1 MPMLPLSNGE
11 LHEMRGEIAATLPT
25 TADLFSPSRVS
36 DGQGGFVVTYALV
49 QTVAARLDPEVA
61 RGNREAENIV
71 SDRVAEVNRYTL
83 TIPYSTTIDAS
94 WRVRVQ
100 GTTYEVMEVQTHYT
114 WSLHKRVR
122 VVEVD

>member
-1 MPMLPLSNGE
+1 MPMLPLSEGE
-11 LHEMRGEIAATLPT
+11 LHEMRGEIMQTLPT
-25 TADLFSPSRVS
+25 TADLFQPTRTS
-36 DGQGGFVVTYALV
+36 DGQGGFTWAYTNV

-71 SDRVAEVNRYTL
+71 GDRIAEVNRYTL
-83 TIPYSTTIDAS
+83 TIPYSTTIDSS
-94 WRVRVQ
+94 WRVRVEAVM
-100 GTTYEVMEVQTHYT
+100 YEVMEVQTHHS